1 MRGAW
6 SGGKRKKRKQRHGGF
21 VAEAMRHSGR
31 DLRLR
36 ESMRRPIGD
45 STTRSPPHTTG
56 KFFVVLERGEER
68 TGELV
73 ISSQKFNHCE
83 KAMQDCFP
91 VLWHGRSE

>member
-1 MRGAW
+1 
-6 SGGKRKKRKQRHGGF
+6 
-21 VAEAMRHSGR
+21 MRHSGR

-45 STTRSPPHTTG
+45 STSQSPPHTTG

-73 ISSQKFNHCE
+73 ISSQKITIVKE
-83 KAMQDCFP
+83 AMMQDCFLP
-91 VLWHGRSE
+91 VARQVGVSDTTFIMMSVLLGLASL